1 MKILILLSICFGLSA
16 QSVKKSKTG
25 LETAD
30 RPSPKEE
37 GKTPV
42 PAKTEQPAKDDSK
55 IQNTSAPVPVG
66 NQSTSYDDSELDKI
80 FYTSY
85 RFLNQPKLEN
95 TEKTL
100 NTNLVKAFKNEI
112 ILRDSPNCLKYLQDI
127 NVSSIRKK
135 LVDKES
141 IWMKKIK
148 KEVGY
153 VQFTDFMY
161 IVKYQNYLAL
171 IIYEIDPN
179 RHLTKPS
186 QIEFI
191 MNKEASSKEEE

>member
-55 IQNTSAPVPVG
+55 LQNNSAVPVG

-153 VQFTDFMY
+153 V
-161 IVKYQNYLAL
+161 
-171 IIYEIDPN
+171 
-179 RHLTKPS
+179 
-186 QIEFI
+186 
-191 MNKEASSKEEE
+191 